1 MKHSG
6 KGKASEKK
14 KKKKTGTIQR
24 DQKTK
29 TLIWKTTW
37 VFFNI
42 KINIFLEL
50 MLKVIQN
57 LKDVHSFMT
66 V

>member
-6 KGKASEKK
+6 KGKASEK

>member
-1 MKHSG
+1 MKHSS
-6 KGKASEKK
+6 KGKASEK

>member
-6 KGKASEKK
+6 KGKASKK
-14 KKKKTGTIQR
+14 INKTGTIQR

>member
-6 KGKASEKK
+6 KGKASKK
-14 KKKKTGTIQR
+14 INKTGNGS
-24 DQKTK
+24 KGTK
-29 TLIWKTTW
+29 NLIWKTTL
-37 VFFNI
+37 VFVNI
-42 KINIFLEL
+42 KINIFLEI

>member
-6 KGKASEKK
+6 KGKTSKRKSLRPEPYKGP
-14 KKKKTGTIQR
+14 KKT
-24 DQKTK
+24 KN
-29 TLIWKTTW
+29 LIWKTTW
-37 VFFNI
+37 VFFNV
-42 KINIFLEL
+42 KINISLEV

-57 LKDVHSFMT
+57 LKDAHSFMT